1 MPPDLTR
8 YAHFVDH
15 FDMPEHQKP
24 ELMHTLWQVIES
36 FVERAF
42 AGEWLPPRKRAKQIV
57 DSAGRAAHVDC
68 ITKPNIKPLRM
79 SFAWAVRRD
88 MSKRG
93 SP

>member
-1 MPPDLTR
+1 MPLDLTR
-8 YAHFVDH
+8 YAHFLDD
-15 FDMPEHQKP
+15 FDMPEREKS
-24 ELMHTLWQVIES
+24 ELMHTLWQVMES

-42 AGEWLPPRKRAKQIV
+42 AGELVASGMGVKQIV
-57 DSAGRAAHVDC
+57 DSAGRPAHVES

-88 MSKRG
+88 GSKRG

>member
-8 YAHFVDH
+8 YAHFLDD
-15 FDMPEHQKP
+15 FDMSEREKS
-24 ELMHTLWQVIES
+24 ELMHTLWQVMES

-42 AGEWLPPRKRAKQIV
+42 AGERRVSGKGLKQIV
-57 DSAGRAAHVDC
+57 DSAGRAAHVES
-68 ITKPNIKPLRM
+68 ISKPNIEPLRM

-88 MSKRG
+88 GSRRG